1 MDRDSKGLSSIKRMA
16 DKCDDIVGNL
26 NTKFKF
32 FCVNAAGHF
41 AGIVVHYSL
50 EQ

>member
-32 FCVNAAGHF
+32 CVNAAGHF